1 MYFHFVQL
9 YAISFLVPCCDVT
22 VLNFL
27 CRGFMFYLYYL
38 IILLSNT
45 CLIPLIRRMPYATSW
60 DSNYLH
66 FRSTSVHVRLLL
78 LGWVCFL
85 FFCLFFCVVFC
96 EPLFVFSLVSILCF
110 MVVSSIQIFMF
121 SLFLLICISFFI
133 GIVFVF
139 VYWVTKRKF
148 KQWRSTIK
156 QISIKRNHLLSS

>member
-1 MYFHFVQL
+1 MYFHFIQL
-9 YAISFLVPCCDVT
+9 YAISFLIPCCDVT
-22 VLNFL
+22 VLNLL

-38 IILLSNT
+38 IILMSNT
-45 CLIPLIRRMPYATSW
+45 CLITLIRRMPYATSW
-60 DSNYLH
+60 DSNCLH

-78 LGWVCFL
+78 LGWVCFPI
-85 FFCLFFCVVFC
+85 FVYFSVQYFVNHCLSFLQLVFC

-121 SLFLLICISFFI
+121 SLFLLICISFSI

-148 KQWRSTIK
+148 KQ
-156 QISIKRNHLLSS
+156 